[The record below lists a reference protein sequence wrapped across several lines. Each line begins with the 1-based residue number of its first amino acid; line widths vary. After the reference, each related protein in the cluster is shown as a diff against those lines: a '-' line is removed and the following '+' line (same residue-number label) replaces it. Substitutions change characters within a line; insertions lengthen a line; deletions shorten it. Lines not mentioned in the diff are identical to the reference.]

1 VDASIMMGFLA
12 DEPGTDYVKDT
23 LELGAR
29 QLCPKA
35 SLVTQELVER
45 AHGADLQVATW
56 TVDDVEEMKRVIAAG
71 VDGIMTNFPDRLRA
85 LIEDMHDAES
95 RN

>member
-1 VDASIMMGFLA
+1 M
-12 DEPGTDYVKDT
+12 
-23 LELGAR
+23 
-29 QLCPKA
+29 CPQV
-35 SLVTQELVER
+35 SLITPDLVQR

-56 TVDDVEEMKRVIAAG
+56 TVNDAEAMRRVIAAG

-85 LIEDMHDAES
+85 VIEDMQDPES